1 MKKVILLFVALIG
14 SSVAMAQVKTEV
26 NSAQTH
32 QPKQQQASKEER
44 AEQFAGRMLKEL
56 NLTPEQKNRVYA
68 AKLDQITA
76 KEALDAQYNGDKEA
90 QRTHQAEYSAVQENF
105 DAKMKTILTAD
116 QYQKWQEKKRNN
128 KVVGP
133 APKKK

>member
-76 KEALDAQYNGDKEA
+76 KEGLDAQYTDKEA
-90 QRTHQAEYSAVQENF
+90 QRAHHAEYSAVQESF